1 MRRISIDV
9 GGTFT
14 DCLVLTDDGSLE
26 TFKAPT
32 QPAHPEGGV
41 LRCLELAAESHGLTT
56 AELLEQVE
64 VIVHGTTLALNTLV
78 TGRGARVGMITTEG
92 FRDIVEIRRGL
103 KDERVS
109 LYDFFIPPYEPL
121 APRYFRLGVPERVL
135 YNGEVET
142 ELDEDATR
150 KAAER
155 LRDQGVDSVAVC
167 FLHSYANSDHED
179 RAAAIC
185 REVFGPTRVAT
196 SHDILPVWREF
207 ERFSTTLVS
216 AYVGPVVGDYI
227 DNLQARLSELGLSG
241 PLLMML
247 ANGLVQTVDEVSGRA
262 INLLGSGPSAAPY
275 AALHTARP
283 TVGDDL
289 ISVDMG
295 GTSFDVCVLAGA
307 EVPST
312 TERWIEDHRV
322 AIKMVDVHSIGAGGG
337 SIASVDAL
345 GLLRVGPE
353 SAGADPGPA
362 CYQKGGTQPTVTDAN
377 VVLGFIPEEL
387 ANGELAVDL
396 EAGREV
402 LRGLGEEL
410 DMSPEEAAQA
420 VYDTITANMADK
432 IMEVCTR
439 QGQDV
444 RDFSLVVGG
453 GAGPLHG
460 AALAE
465 RLDITRAFVP
475 AAAGLYSAFGMLTM
489 AIGRDFIRSRPVR
502 ADQADAAVIGAL
514 YDEMEAEAREA
525 FERMGVADADLTLER
540 TAEMRYERQFHEV
553 ETPVPAGAMT
563 AEAIEQ
569 TLQNFH
575 AEHEAQYGF
584 SVPGMEVELLI
595 FRVRA
600 TAPTPSI
607 TVSTIESGGADP
619 AAALVGTRKCYWRG
633 EFAETPIYSA
643 ELLRAGSQ
651 IEGPAVIERTTT
663 TIVVPPGFDC
673 HADEFGNYLIERKEA
688 TP

>member
-1 MRRISIDV
+1 MKRVSIDV

-14 DCLVLTDDGSLE
+14 DCLVLSDDGSLE
-26 TFKAPT
+26 TFKSPT
-32 QPAHPEGGV
+32 STGQPEGGV
-41 LRCLELAAESHGLTT
+41 LRCLELAAEFYGTT
-56 AELLEQVE
+56 TRGLLEEVE
-64 VIVHGTTLALNTLV
+64 VVVHGTTLALNTLV
-78 TGRGARVGMITTEG
+78 TGNGARVGMITTEG

-135 YNGEVET
+135 YSGEVET
-142 ELDEDATR
+142 ALDEGATR
-150 KAAER
+150 EAAER
-155 LRDQGVDSVAVC
+155 LRAQGVDSVAVC
-167 FLHSYANSDHED
+167 FLHSYANPDHEE

-185 REVFGPTRVAT
+185 EEVFGAGRVAT

-227 DNLQARLSELGLSG
+227 ANLQARLTDLGLDG

-247 ANGLVQTVDEVSGRA
+247 ANGLVQTVDEVTGRA
-262 INLLGSGPSAAPY
+262 INLLSSGPSAAPY
-275 AALHTARP
+275 AALQSARP

-295 GTSFDVCVLAGA
+295 GTSFDVCVIHQAN
-307 EVPST
+307 VPST

-353 SAGADPGPA
+353 SAGAEPGPA
-362 CYQKGGTQPTVTDAN
+362 CYRKGGTEPTVTDAN
-377 VVLGFIPEEL
+377 VVLGLIPEEL
-387 ANGELAVDL
+387 ANGELSVDAA
-396 EAGREV
+396 AGRAV
-402 LRGLGEEL
+402 LSKLGDELGLT
-410 DMSPEEAAQA
+410 PEEAAQA
-420 VYDTITANMADK
+420 VYDTITSTMADK

-439 QGQDV
+439 QGHDV

-465 RLDITRAFVP
+465 RLDISRAFVP

-489 AIGRDFIRSRPVR
+489 GIGRDFIRSRPVR
-502 ADQADAAVIGAL
+502 ADQADAAVIDGL
-514 YDEMEAEAREA
+514 YAEMEAEARQA
-525 FERMGVADADLTLER
+525 FERMGVAEEDLTLER

-553 ETPVPAGAMT
+553 ETPVPAGT
-563 AEAIEQ
+563 VSAETVEQ
-569 TLQNFH
+569 TVANFH
-575 AEHEAQYGF
+575 SEHEAQYGF
-584 SVPGMEVELLI
+584 SVPAMAVELLI
-595 FRVRA
+595 FRLRA

-607 TVSTIESGGADP
+607 TVRALPSGGTDP
-619 AAALVGTRKCYWRG
+619 SAALTGSRRCYWRG
-633 EFAETPIYSA
+633 AVADTPIYSA
-643 ELLRAGSQ
+643 ELLKAGNQVS
-651 IEGPAVIERTTT
+651 GPAVIELTTT
-663 TIVVPPGFDC
+663 TIVVPDGFDC
-673 HADEFGNYLIERKEA
+673 HADEFGNYLLERKDA